1 MSSTAFQRSSL
12 TPAHPNRPGHEWS
25 DKLSELLNWQP
36 GSSGN
41 QPVFAHRT
49 VKPGQRLIRGGQD
62 FESLYLINAGWFK
75 SVHVD
80 EFGNEQT
87 MGFATRGDLLGADGI
102 GSGYYLN
109 EAVSLGVANVIV
121 IPFAS
126 HVDFSRLMPGL
137 ETMLLQMISRQ
148 MVNDQ
153 MAAMA
158 ISTLTAPARLARF
171 LLNQG
176 ERMEQL
182 GCSGSEFE
190 LVMGRQD
197 IASYL
202 GMTIETVSR
211 ALTRFGSQGML
222 KVTQRHIEI
231 LDFAALRTLAGA
243 GAPPRQASSDV
254 KRQVVNPV
262 PEASGLSV
270 KKLTAVAKQSVR

>member
-1 MSSTAFQRSSL
+1 MFSKSTL

-25 DKLSELLNWQP
+25 ECLSELLNWRP
-36 GSSGN
+36 DSDRN
-41 QPVFAHRT
+41 QPIFAHRT

-80 EFGNEQT
+80 ELGNEQT

-109 EAVSLGVANVIV
+109 EVVALGVADVIV

-126 HVDFSRLMPGL
+126 HTDFSKLMPGL

-148 MVNDQ
+148 MVNEQ

-158 ISTLTAPARLARF
+158 ISTVTAPARLARV
-171 LLNQG
+171 LLNQS

-182 GCSGSEFE
+182 GCLGSSFD

-211 ALTRFGSQGML
+211 SLTRFGTQGMI
-222 KVTQRHIEI
+222 KVSQRHIEI
-231 LDFAALRTLAGA
+231 LDFAALRKLAGA
-243 GAPPRQASSDV
+243 SHRQATSDV
-254 KRQVVNPV
+254 VGEVVNPV
-262 PEASGLSV
+262 AKAPGLP
-270 KKLTAVAKQSVR
+270 LNDRACAAKQLVR

>member
-1 MSSTAFQRSSL
+1 MFRKSAL

-25 DKLSELLNWQP
+25 DCLSELLNWRP
-36 GSSGN
+36 DSDRN

-49 VKPGQRLIRGGQD
+49 IKPGQRLIRGGQD
-62 FESLYLINAGWFK
+62 FESLYLVNAGWFK

-80 EFGNEQT
+80 ELGNEQT

-109 EAVSLGVANVIV
+109 EVVALGVANVIV

-126 HVDFSRLMPGL
+126 HADFSKLMPGL

-148 MVNDQ
+148 MVNEQ

-182 GCSGSEFE
+182 GCSGSSFE
-190 LVMGRQD
+190 LVMGRAD

-211 ALTRFGSQGML
+211 ALTRFGSQGMI
-222 KVTQRHIEI
+222 KVSQRHIDI
-231 LDFAALRTLAGA
+231 LDFAALRELAGA
-243 GAPPRQASSDV
+243 SPRPANSDV
-254 KRQVVNPV
+254 KRQVVDPV
-262 PEASGLSV
+262 TEAPGLGL
-270 KKLTAVAKQSVR
+270 KQGAVAAKQLVR